1 MIHIRLLAWDAPEA
15 AVVKQLLAAVGR
27 LDRTS
32 VWQGE
37 SSLGEKNLTLILG
50 KLRIRTTE
58 HRTFK
63 ISALSICFL
72 LEYVM

>member
-1 MIHIRLLAWDAPEA
+1 MIHIRLLAWDAQEA
-15 AVVKQLLAAVGR
+15 AVIKQLLAAVGR

-58 HRTFK
+58 HRMFK
-63 ISALSICFL
+63 ISALSISFL